1 MTEIQEFVATYAD
14 LLKSEEVIV
23 HCDTE
28 GNIYSS
34 IEAAYAAKKSGKT
47 IELINLRETAME
59 DLKDMG
65 ITKSE
70 AEQMIRL
77 LELLYAGKK
86 RGRKSKR

>member
-14 LLKSEEVIV
+14 LLKSDEVIV

-65 ITKSE
+65 ITKTE
-70 AEQMIRL
+70 ANQLIHL
-77 LELLYAGKK
+77 LEFLYAGKK
-86 RGRKSKR
+86 RRRK